1 MSGRF
6 RIRFYNASARKDY
19 KRLDGSQR
27 KLVNIALRKLET
39 RADEL
44 GEPLRGPLAGCKKL
58 KWRRDGL
65 RMVFRLGDDGA
76 VEIVEII
83 AIGRRDKSAV
93 YRRAEQRLSTGE

>member
-19 KRLDGSQR
+19 ERLDGSQR

-44 GEPLRGPLAGCKKL
+44 GEPLRG
-58 KWRRDGL
+58 
-65 RMVFRLGDDGA
+65 
-76 VEIVEII
+76 
-83 AIGRRDKSAV
+83 AIGGV
-93 YRRAEQRLSTGE
+93 

>member
-1 MSGRF
+1 M
-6 RIRFYNASARKDY
+6 
-19 KRLDGSQR
+19 
-27 KLVNIALRKLET
+27 
-39 RADEL
+39 
-44 GEPLRGPLAGCKKL
+44 AGCKKL